1 MKISTFLRGKLP
13 FVALSFFL
21 AAFGVLF
28 LRAAGVDLRFALPVP
43 CLLFCGGVLT
53 LLPEYVAKNR
63 YYGNLRGITRQLD
76 RKYLLSEIIE
86 APDFCEGA
94 LLYDAL
100 KAVSKSANDEIAKHK
115 MTATEYREYIELWV
129 HEIKTPIAV
138 AKLLC
143 ENAQSGQSADMDAE
157 LDRIERFVEQALFYA
172 RSGNVEDDCMIRRVA
187 LAELLADTLK
197 NRAKYLIERKIRVRI
212 KDLEHTVFTDPKW
225 LSFILWQLIDNS
237 VKYGCRSIEFSG
249 VRNERS
255 VSLFIQ
261 DDGVGISEKDAG
273 RVFDKGF
280 TGENGRRFGHSTG
293 LGLYLCKKL
302 CNKLGLGLSL
312 SSAPGKGVVAEIVFP
327 VSEPV

>member
-1 MKISTFLRGKLP
+1 MKISTFFRGKLL
-13 FVALSFFL
+13 FLALSFL
-21 AAFGVLF
+21 LSAFGALLF
-28 LRAAGVDLRFALPVP
+28 RAASADLRFVLFVP
-43 CLLFCGGVLT
+43 CFLFGGSVLS
-53 LLPEYVAKNR
+53 LLPEYFTKNR
-63 YYGNLRGITRQLD
+63 YCGDLREILKRLD
-76 RKYLLSEIIE
+76 RKHLLSEIIE

-94 LLYDAL
+94 VLYDAL
-100 KAVSKSANDEIAKHK
+100 KAVSKSANDEIAKHR
-115 MTATEYREYIELWV
+115 MIATEYREYIELWV

-143 ENAQSGQSADMDAE
+143 ENAQDADTEAE

-197 NRAKYLIERKIRVRI
+197 NRAKYLIACKIRVRM
-212 KDLEHTVFTDPKW
+212 KNLAHTVFTDPKW
-225 LSFILWQLIDNS
+225 LSFILWQLIDNA
-237 VKYGCRSIEFSG
+237 VKYGCKNIEFSG
-249 VRNERS
+249 VRKDRS
-255 VSLFIQ
+255 VSLFIR
-261 DDGVGISEKDAG
+261 DDGVGIPEQDVG

-302 CNKLGLGLSL
+302 CTKLGLGLSL

-327 VSEPV
+327 VSELV